1 MKREYKIELLD
12 SGKKIITYYLN
23 GEVELV
29 EHYANK
35 DGNIVGEI
43 RQGYTKHPE
52 SL

>member
-1 MKREYKIELLD
+1 MKEYKIELQD
-12 SGKKIITYYLN
+12 SGKKTITYYIN

-35 DGNIVGEI
+35 DGTIIGEI
-43 RQGYTKHPE
+43 RQGYSKHPE